1 VASRVSLTLL
11 ELLNVVGVV
20 VQRTVQEKVGSKEP
34 SSKGGV
40 ISHSYC
46 FLLLIGMYRIE
57 LAMKKMRLA

>member
-1 VASRVSLTLL
+1 VASRVSLPLFKLL
-11 ELLNVVGVV
+11 HDGGDV
-20 VQRTVQEKVGSKEP
+20 VQRTVQEKVGSEEP